1 MLQAPGLHPFQF
13 DPFPLFQ
20 NGQAT
25 PEVDV
30 CGGEVVDALVVSS
43 VIVMIN
49 ERFDL
54 CFEARR
60 EEVVLQQDAVFQG
73 LVPSLD
79 LALCLWI
86 IWRTPDISHFLVT
99 QPFRQAARDVAGSV
113 V

>member
-1 MLQAPGLHPFQF
+1 MSQAPGLHRSQF

-20 NGQAT
+20 NGLAR

-30 CGGEVVDALVVSS
+30 CGGEVVDALVVSP

-60 EEVVLQQDAVFQG
+60 EEVVLQQDAVFLG
-73 LVPSLD
+73 SG
-79 LALCLWI
+79 AI
-86 IWRTPDISHFLVT
+86 
-99 QPFRQAARDVAGSV
+99 ARSCPVFVDDMAHP
-113 V
+113 